1 MLTLKYITE
10 NPQEVVAR
18 LAKKNFKAEEIIAQ
32 VIELDTQRKQTQ
44 TAADQALAQSNAL
57 SKEIGV
63 LIKQGKT
70 DEATSAK
77 EQTTELKKKIQELT
91 DLQASL
97 EQKLNDL
104 LVQIPNLP
112 HESVPAGRHAED
124 NVVERT
130 GGELPQLPAD
140 ALPHWELAK
149 NTTSSILNW
158 E

>member
-77 EQTTELKKKIQELT
+77 
-91 DLQASL
+91 
-97 EQKLNDL
+97 
-104 LVQIPNLP
+104 
-112 HESVPAGRHAED
+112 
-124 NVVERT
+124 
-130 GGELPQLPAD
+130 
-140 ALPHWELAK
+140 
-149 NTTSSILNW
+149 
-158 E
+158 